1 MTSSNSATTEA
12 RKLFELLAMMTVG
25 ACCWFIGSD
34 LGLFA
39 AVTRLAEAHGLMNLM
54 MLGVC
59 VGMGALA
66 AMIRTLIHLRRAI
79 AARMEAER
87 SAEHSARQDAL
98 TGLGN
103 RRHFNEQ
110 LTSMLAKRGP
120 NEPFAVML
128 IDLDRFK
135 PVNDIHGHAA
145 GNAVL
150 CAIAER
156 LVQVTPPGSIVAR
169 VGGDEFVALIPAVRD
184 ETKLGFLAQR
194 MIDAVRWRIPWR
206 QAFVEVDA
214 TIGIAVADSE
224 TCDPEALLHAA
235 DVAMYQGKRQGR
247 GVWRFFREEMD
258 NALKTRAQLES
269 DLRAAI
275 ANGAIQPFY
284 QPIVSLPGREIVG
297 FEVLARWDH
306 PTLGEIEPQKFIP
319 IAEECGMISE
329 LFTRVLKSAC
339 LDAKNWPGHIH
350 LAVNESPRQLQ
361 DPRMP
366 ERVLSVLTQTRIP
379 ADRLEVEVT
388 ETALIN
394 DIEAARV
401 TLTSLQN
408 LGVSIALDNF
418 GTGYSILYHLNELR
432 FNKLKIDRSYVTALE
447 QGTERAMLVDAILKL
462 GANLSVQT
470 TAEGIETDE
479 NLDWLTKQGCSYGQ
493 GYLFGRAMSKRD
505 AEAYISK
512 SVGLA
517 ARSSRVEGRRITLVG
532 NNR

>member
-1 MTSSNSATTEA
+1 MDSTRSATTDA

-25 ACCWFIGSD
+25 ACFWFVGSD
-34 LGLFA
+34 LGLFRILM
-39 AVTRLAEAHGLMNLM
+39 RLAVAHGLMNI
-54 MLGVC
+54 MLLC
-59 VGMGALA
+59 ACIGMGAVG
-66 AMIRTLIHLRRAI
+66 AMIRTSIQLRGAI
-79 AARMEAER
+79 AARMEAEQ
-87 SAEHSARQDAL
+87 SAERSARQDAL

-103 RRHFNEQ
+103 RRHFNEK
-110 LTSMLAKRGP
+110 LTAMLAARGP
-120 NEPFAVML
+120 ADAFAVML

-169 VGGDEFVALIPAVRD
+169 LGGDEFVALIPNIQD
-184 ETKLGFLAQR
+184 ELKIGFLAQR

-214 TIGIAVADSE
+214 TIGIALADPQTS
-224 TCDPEALLHAA
+224 DPEALLHAA

-275 ANGAIQPFY
+275 ANGSITPFY
-284 QPIVSLPGREIVG
+284 QPIVSLPGREVVG

-306 PTLGEIEPQKFIP
+306 PTLGEIEPHKFIP

-339 LDAKNWPGHIH
+339 LDAKAWPGHIH
-350 LAVNESPRQLQ
+350 LAVNVSPRQLQ
-361 DPRMP
+361 DLRMP
-366 ERVLSVLTQTRIP
+366 ERVLSVLSQTRFP
-379 ADRLEVEVT
+379 AERLEVEVT

-408 LGVSIALDNF
+408 LGVGIALDNF
-418 GTGYSILYHLNELR
+418 GTGYSILYHLSELR

-447 QGTERAMLVDAILKL
+447 QGSERAKLVDAILKL

-470 TAEGIETDE
+470 TAEGIETTE
-479 NLDWLTKQGCSYGQ
+479 NLDWLSSQGCSFGQ
-493 GYLFGRAMSKRD
+493 GYLFGRPMPKRE
-505 AEAYISK
+505 AEAYIAK

-517 ARSSRVEGRRITLVG
+517 ARKLDGRRITLVG
-532 NNR
+532 KG